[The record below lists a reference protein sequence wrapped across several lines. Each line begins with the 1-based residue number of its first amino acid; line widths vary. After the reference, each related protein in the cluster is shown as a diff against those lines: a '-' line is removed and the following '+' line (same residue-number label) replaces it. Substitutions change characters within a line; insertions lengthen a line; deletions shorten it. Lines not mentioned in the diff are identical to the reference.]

1 MKSYKNSDTKD
12 HKNESDS
19 EESTKSSI
27 DLNEEVYP
35 LTHYIDNR
43 TELLNQ
49 VFTVIKKKQLKS
61 MLPTVLKNISL
72 DEIKSLCLEQLL
84 GMSKKRILAVLDDK
98 KMETSSS
105 ESDHEEPRAAEDQD
119 TLEIG
124 INPKE
129 MDDILE
135 EKDNPGSK
143 GYQGKNLLDILE
155 LEMRARAIR
164 ALLKQQEQMTV
175 DKKVNIKMNNV
186 EESRTIHVKRKWD
199 SDASSINLY
208 KNKEKVDVESK
219 EKITNEK
226 KRIKNNNIE
235 NVVRTSKV
243 FGKIRRKMIITSK
256 TNKLITSKI
265 CTKTTI
271 DNSSIK

>member
-1 MKSYKNSDTKD
+1 MKSYKNSDMKD